1 MTDMHPPH
9 HAGHCPQRRHS
20 KLKGQLIDAM
30 DVRVVSPN
38 RRTEGTRNRL
48 DDSKDLYDETFV
60 RREKSLSDR
69 AA

>member
-9 HAGHCPQRRHS
+9 HAGHCPQHL
-20 KLKGQLIDAM
+20 KLEGQLIDDM
-30 DVRVVSPN
+30 DIRVVSTD
-38 RRTEGTRNRL
+38 RRTEGTRNRH
-48 DDSKDLYDETFV
+48 DSEDLSNETFG